1 MDKTP
6 EEITAGPSASE
17 LKAAGYTPLRTAI
30 VLCLG
35 VAAVGGVLGSVYLAI
50 ALNALLGSESETLN
64 RVLGAGAGA
73 LVAFIIVLTKIRQG
87 NIEAR
92 EKVEDA
98 EWRKL
103 LLTLHRRPGLEVRG
117 NRPGS

>member
-1 MDKTP
+1 MDNIPDT
-6 EEITAGPSASE
+6 EPSASD
-17 LKAAGYTPLRTAI
+17 LKAAGYTPLPTAI
-30 VLCLG
+30 ALCLG

-50 ALNALLGSESETLN
+50 ALNALFGLESETLN
-64 RVLGAGAGA
+64 KIVGAAAGA
-73 LVAFIIVLTKIRQG
+73 LVALVIVLSKIRQG